1 MADGVRGI
9 RRRMVRLEEPMESTR
24 ENERRFRAQLE
35 QALSDIRNSLD
46 ALNRRI
52 DGLEDRIVILE
63 GP

>member
-1 MADGVRGI
+1 
-9 RRRMVRLEEPMESTR
+9 MVRLEEPMESTR